1 MLNYTLG
8 TQAVQSQPWKTRIN
22 HLASS
27 TNKLQGVKERRAGWG
42 TYRLRDLKN
51 YFMHV

>member
-27 TNKLQGVKERRAGWG
+27 TNKLQGVKREKSWMGN
-42 TYRLRDLKN
+42 L
-51 YFMHV
+51 